1 MMDYRRFKSQLLVVV
16 SFLVVAFT
24 GCEKKGPNEQIF
36 TGTALGTT
44 YQLKFFHPEELNLAA
59 GLDSIFGVI
68 NNSMS
73 TYQEDSDISKINLG
87 STGIKV
93 DENFKEVFR
102 YSEKIYKESDGY
114 FDPTV
119 GNLVNAYGFGPDKNL
134 DSLSSS
140 EIDSILQYVG
150 FNKLELTL
158 DNTIEKQLPG
168 VYIDFNAIAK
178 GYTVDVIARYL
189 NSRNVEDYL
198 IELGGELVA
207 KGINQGRQQPWVV
220 AIDNPLQTEGNR
232 TLQATLNLKNRAM
245 ATSGNYRKFRIDS
258 VTGERFVHTINPLS
272 GKPEKSNL
280 LSVSVLAENCALA
293 DGYATAFMAMGFE
306 KSKEML
312 NNLEDVDVYFIYT
325 EADEDVNV
333 YTSQGFKDA
342 LNFD

>member
-1 MMDYRRFKSQLLVVV
+1 MMEYRRFKSWLLVGII
-16 SFLVVAFT
+16 FLVFAFS
-24 GCEKKGPNEQIF
+24 GCEKDGLKEQIYA
-36 TGTALGTT
+36 GTALGTT
-44 YQLKFFHPEELNLAA
+44 YQVKFFHSEELNLNKS
-59 GLDSIFGVI
+59 LDSIFRVI
-68 NNSMS
+68 NKSMS
-73 TYQEDSDISKINLG
+73 TYQDDSDISRINSG
-87 STGIKV
+87 SAGIRV
-93 DENFKEVFR
+93 DENFKEVFK
-102 YSEKIYKESDGY
+102 YSEKIYEQSGGY

-150 FNKLELTL
+150 FNKLELTS
-158 DNTIEKQLPG
+158 DNTVKKQHPG
-168 VYIDFNAIAK
+168 IYIDFNAIAK
-178 GYTVDVIARYL
+178 GYTVDVIARFL
-189 NSRNVEDYL
+189 DSSNIEDYL

-207 KGINQGRQQPWVV
+207 KGINKGRQQPWVV
-220 AIDNPLQTEGNR
+220 AIDNPLQTGGER
-232 TLQATLNLKNRAM
+232 TLQATLNLKDRAM

-312 NNLEDVDVYFIYT
+312 NDLENVDVYFIYT
-325 EADEDVNV
+325 EEDEDVKI
-333 YTSQGFKDA
+333 YTSQGFKEA
-342 LNFD
+342 LNGE

>member
-1 MMDYRRFKSQLLVVV
+1 MMDYKRFKSWLFVVIGCLA
-16 SFLVVAFT
+16 FAFT
-24 GCEKKGPNEQIF
+24 GCEKEGANEQVY

-44 YQLKFFHPEELNLAA
+44 YQLKFFHPEELDLEKS
-59 GLDSIFGVI
+59 LDSIFSVI
-68 NNSMS
+68 NKSMS
-73 TYQEDSDISKINLG
+73 TYQVDSDISKINSG
-87 STGIKV
+87 ETGIKV
-93 DENFKEVFR
+93 DGNFREVFQ
-102 YSEKIYKESDGY
+102 YSEKIYKQSDGY

-134 DSLSSS
+134 DSLSIS
-140 EIDSILQYVG
+140 EIDSIMQYVG
-150 FNKLELTL
+150 FNKLELTS
-158 DNTIEKQLPG
+158 DNILKKQHPG
-168 VYIDFNAIAK
+168 IYIDFNAIAK
-178 GYTVDVIARYL
+178 GFTVDVIARFL
-189 NSRNVEDYL
+189 NSKNVEDYL

-220 AIDNPLQTEGNR
+220 AIDDPQQTEGNR
-232 TLQATLNLKNRAM
+232 IFQATLKLNNRAM

-258 VTGERFVHTINPLS
+258 STKERFVHTINPLS

-312 NNLEDVDVYFIYT
+312 RNLEDVDVYFIYT
-325 EADEDVNV
+325 EADEDAKV

-342 LNFD
+342 LNVE